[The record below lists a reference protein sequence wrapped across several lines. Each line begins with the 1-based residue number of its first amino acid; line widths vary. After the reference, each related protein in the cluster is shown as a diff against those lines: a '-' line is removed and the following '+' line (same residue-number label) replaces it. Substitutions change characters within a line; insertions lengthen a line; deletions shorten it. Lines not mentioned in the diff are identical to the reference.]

1 MPFRRTLLL
10 VMLALPGAALAQTS
24 QRTLTIIVPFAP
36 GASADGIGRIVAT
49 GLAERL
55 GRQVVVENKTGAG
68 GALGLMAVAKA
79 PPDGDLLTLAATGA
93 LVVSP
98 HMAGAPPVDPLRDV
112 APLAKLIDI
121 PVVLVSNPRI
131 GPKNVKE
138 MLERAKTDAAGVSYG
153 SMGVNSG
160 AHLGMELL
168 KQQTGVQ
175 LVHVPYRGSM
185 PAVTDLLGGQIPMAA
200 VDLTSAYPHIK
211 AGALVALGLLDV
223 RRTTV
228 APEIPTLAEA
238 GVQGFGREPGFIG
251 ILAPPA
257 TPPAVLKKLTGEI
270 AAVLAV
276 PEVQARVGL
285 LSAQVSYLDNEAF
298 GKFLASESAK
308 WKQALKSIG
317 LSN

>member
-1 MPFRRTLLL
+1 MLLRRTLLL
-10 VMLALPGAALAQTS
+10 VILALPAAAAAQTS
-24 QRTLTIIVPFAP
+24 QRPLTIIVPFAP

-55 GRQVVVENKTGAG
+55 GRQVVVENKAGAG

-79 PPDGDLLTLAATGA
+79 SADADLLTVAATGA

-121 PVVLVSNPRI
+121 PVVLVSNPRV
-131 GPKNVKE
+131 GPKTAAE
-138 MLERAKTDAAGVSYG
+138 MLERAKASPGVSFG

-168 KQQTGVQ
+168 KQQTGAH
-175 LVHVPYRGSM
+175 LVHVPYRGSA
-185 PAVTDLLGGQIPMAA
+185 PAVTDLLGGQIPVAA

-211 AGALVALGLLDV
+211 AGTLVALGLLDV

-238 GVQGFGREPGFIG
+238 GVPGFGREPGFIG
-251 ILAPPA
+251 ILAPPS
-257 TPPAVLKKLTGEI
+257 TPPDVLKKLSGEI

-276 PEVQARVGL
+276 PEVKTKVAL

-298 GKFLASESAK
+298 GKFLASESEK
-308 WKQALKSIG
+308 WKQALRSLG

>member
-1 MPFRRTLLL
+1 MPFKRILLL
-10 VMLALPGAALAQTS
+10 AVLALPGAALGQTS
-24 QRTLTIIVPFAP
+24 QRTLTVIVPFAP
-36 GASADGIGRIVAT
+36 GASADGIGRIVAG

-55 GRQVVVENKTGAG
+55 GRQVVVENKAGAG

-79 PPDGDLLTLAATGA
+79 PPDADLLTLAATGA

-121 PVVLVSNPRI
+121 PVVLVSNPRV
-131 GPKNVKE
+131 GPKSVKD
-138 MLERAKTDAAGVSYG
+138 MLERAKTSPEGVSYG

-168 KQQTGVQ
+168 KQRTGGKF
-175 LVHVPYRGSM
+175 VHVPYRGSA
-185 PAVTDLLGGQIPMAA
+185 PAVTDLLGGQIPVAA
-200 VDLTSAYPHIK
+200 IDLTSAYPHIK
-211 AGALVALGLLDV
+211 AGNLVALGLLDV
-223 RRTTV
+223 RRTTA

-238 GVQGFGREPGFIG
+238 GVPGFGREPGFIG
-251 ILAPPA
+251 MLAPPA
-257 TPPAVLKKLTGEI
+257 TSPAVLKKLTGEV
-270 AAVLAV
+270 AAVLAA
-276 PEVQARVGL
+276 PEVKAKVAL

-298 GKFLASESAK
+298 GKFLAGESAK

-317 LSN
+317 LVN